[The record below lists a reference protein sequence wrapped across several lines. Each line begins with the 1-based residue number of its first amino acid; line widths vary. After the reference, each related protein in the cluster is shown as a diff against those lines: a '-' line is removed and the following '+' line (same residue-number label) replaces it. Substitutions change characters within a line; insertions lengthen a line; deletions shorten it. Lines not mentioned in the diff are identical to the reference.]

1 MENHKKTLFFDGLT
15 PVFFEKTNI
24 ALRFH
29 ALSLRSRSTLY
40 ATDLAA
46 LYAATL
52 DALTIFPRK
61 ARRDPIFALEYEAPL
76 YAYAYDTPPFAIAL

>member
-29 ALSLRSRSTLY
+29 ALSLRSRSTPY
-40 ATDLAA
+40 ATDWAA

-52 DALTIFPRK
+52 DALTILPRK
-61 ARRDPIFALEYEAPL
+61 ARRDPTPVPELEAS
-76 YAYAYDTPPFAIAL
+76 